1 MNYVDDQTMTLRW
14 IVAALH
20 LLALGVGLGAVWMR
34 ARALRALPEPSA
46 FGRAFAAD
54 AAWGGAAA
62 LWIGTG
68 LWRAFGGLEKG
79 SQYYLQSTAFQIKM
93 GLLLLILLLELLPMV
108 TLIRWRVARKKGA
121 EVDVRAAGR
130 LATIS
135 YVQAALV
142 GAMVFAATAMAR
154 GLGF

>member
-1 MNYVDDQTMTLRW
+1 MVIHW

-20 LLALGVGLGAVWMR
+20 LLALGIGLGAVWMR
-34 ARALRALPEPSA
+34 ARALRGLPEPSA

-62 LWIGTG
+62 LWIATG
-68 LWRAFGGLEKG
+68 VWRAFGGLEKG
-79 SQYYLQSTAFQIKM
+79 TQYYLQSNAFQAKM
-93 GLLLLILLLELLPMV
+93 GLLLLILLLEILPMV
-108 TLIRWRVARKKGA
+108 TLIRWRVARKKGV
-121 EVDVRAAGR
+121 EVDTRAAGR

-142 GAMVFAATAMAR
+142 LAMVFAATAMAR
-154 GLGF
+154 GLWF

>member
-1 MNYVDDQTMTLRW
+1 MMTTRA

-20 LLALGVGLGAVWMR
+20 FLALGIGLGAIWVR

-62 LWIGTG
+62 LWIATG
-68 LWRAFGGLEKG
+68 VARAFGGLEKG
-79 SQYYLQSTAFQIKM
+79 RQYYLQNGAFHAKM
-93 GLLLLILLLELLPMV
+93 GLLALILVLEILPMV
-108 TLIRWRVARKKGA
+108 TLIRWRIAHKKGA
-121 EVDVRAAGR
+121 EIDTRPAGR
-130 LATIS
+130 LATLS

-142 GAMVFAATAMAR
+142 VAMVFAASLMAR
-154 GLGF
+154 GVGF